1 MLLFIEA
8 TPATVSPTLPS
19 WLAFPLLPLSL
30 LGMVGLFYSIRGLVR
45 LFDPAEN
52 AFTFSAAQPAFRFT
66 LTRPGQYEVGCTR
79 PGRWGLLFT
88 LPSVV
93 LEVQALP
100 GGVVQRLTPPR
111 WSRTKRTN
119 LSGDT
124 TLRFDSFSAA
134 APGEYE
140 LRNPGAAQF
149 NPGDQLRI
157 IPDAGFKTVLFILA
171 IIASAFALLGGGIV
185 GSLAVLG

>member
-1 MLLFIEA
+1 MLLIVETA
-8 TPATVSPTLPS
+8 PSPTLPP
-19 WLAFPLLPLSL
+19 WLAFPLFALSL
-30 LGMVGLFYSIRGLVR
+30 LGMAGLFYSIRGLVR
-45 LFDPAEN
+45 LFSPAEN
-52 AFTFSAAQPAFRFT
+52 AFTVSAAQTVFRFA
-66 LTRPGQYEVGCTR
+66 LTRPGSYEVGCTR
-79 PGRWGLLFT
+79 PGRWGLRFT

-100 GGVVQRLTPPR
+100 AGVVQRLTPPR
-111 WSRTKRTN
+111 WSRSERTN
-119 LSGDT
+119 LSGDS
-124 TLRFDSFSAA
+124 TLRFDSFEAN

-149 NPGDQLRI
+149 NSGDQLRI

-185 GSLAVLG
+185 GLLAIMG